1 MIFSPVPVLVN
12 QRNMSYETIE
22 AISLLN
28 LNSIQRNSLVNMSD
42 FILSTDTDESTG
54 LVNLCYKHDYEDDS
68 TNPNNELVKNCR
80 GVVFDGQNVVMKAF
94 GYTDEYS
101 SVDGADKIKDR
112 FDQIEGGLVSCSV
125 YESHEGSLIRIFNFK
140 GKWFLTTHRKLN
152 AFKSKWS
159 STGESY
165 GTSFKNALKD
175 ELVHNEKFQE
185 KFPVVFDSILDN
197 FFHMLN
203 PEKQYMF
210 LVCNTRDNRIVCNA
224 PRIATMYHVGTFV
237 NYELDLNDD
246 IFITKPRKL
255 MFESEA
261 ELIDY
266 VNNQV
271 DPYKNP
277 GVIVF
282 APSNK
287 QFKVTCREYIELF
300 KLRGNQP
307 SLKFRYLQ
315 LRMDQYANDM
325 FQNLYPDSVH
335 IFNSCEEDLG
345 EISKFIHTSYMNRF
359 VHKQYTSV
367 PVPEYI
373 VMQTAHK
380 WFLEDRD
387 NRRVTNRVI
396 YDILNEQN
404 ATYLNQ
410 MLKRHR
416 HEKVVK
422 NALNA
427 KSMPPL
433 EHLTRFDI

>member
-1 MIFSPVPVLVN
+1 MIFPPVHVIVN
-12 QRNMSYETIE
+12 QENMSSYGTTE
-22 AISLLN
+22 ATSLPIVN
-28 LNSIQRNSLVNMSD
+28 LIQRDSFDMSE
-42 FILSTDTDESTG
+42 FILSTDTDETTG
-54 LVNLCYKHDYEDDS
+54 LVNLCYKHDYQDDAS
-68 TNPNNELVKNCR
+68 NPNNELIKNCR

-94 GYTDEYS
+94 GYTDDYS
-101 SVDGADKIKDR
+101 SYDGVDKIKNR
-112 FDQIEGGLVSCSV
+112 FQEIDGGLAACSV
-125 YESHEGSLIRIFNFK
+125 FQSHEGSLIRVFNFK

-165 GTSFKNALKD
+165 GTSFKNALKE
-175 ELVHNEKFQE
+175 ELVKNDKFRE
-185 KFPVVFDSILDN
+185 NFPDVFASVLDN
-197 FFHMLN
+197 FFQMLN

-210 LVCNTRDNRIVCNA
+210 LVCNTKDNRIVCAA
-224 PRIATMYHVGTFV
+224 PDIHTMYHVGTFV

-246 IFITKPRKL
+246 IFVTKPQKL
-255 MFESEA
+255 MFDSES

-266 VNNQV
+266 VNNQI
-271 DPYKNP
+271 DPYRNP

-282 APSNK
+282 APFNK
-287 QFKVTCREYIELF
+287 QFKVTTNEYIELF

-315 LRMDQYANDM
+315 LRTDEFANTR
-325 FQNLYPDSVH
+325 FRYLYPDYVDA
-335 IFNSCEEDLG
+335 FNRCEDELG

-359 VHKQYTSV
+359 IHKQYTSV

-380 WFLEDRD
+380 WFSEDRD

-422 NALNA
+422 NALNNSA
-427 KSMPPL
+427 PMPAL
-433 EHLTRFDI
+433 EKMNLI

>member
-1 MIFSPVPVLVN
+1 
-12 QRNMSYETIE
+12 MSYETTE
-22 AISLLN
+22 ATSLPI

-54 LVNLCYKHDYEDDS
+54 LVNLCYKHDYCDDP
-68 TNPNNELVKNCR
+68 TIPNNEMIKDCR
-80 GVVFDGQNVVMKAF
+80 GVVFDGENVVMKAF
-94 GYTDEYS
+94 GYTYDYS
-101 SVDGADKIKDR
+101 SANEVDAIKNR
-112 FDQIEGGLVSCSV
+112 FEFIDGGLPNYSV
-125 YESHEGSLIRIFNFK
+125 FQSHEGSLIRVFNFK

-165 GTSFKNALKD
+165 GTSFKNALKE
-175 ELVHNEKFQE
+175 ELVRNEKLRE
-185 KFPVVFDSILDN
+185 HFPDMFDSVIDN

-210 LVCNTRDNRIVCNA
+210 LVCNTNDNRIVCSA
-224 PRIATMYHVGTFV
+224 PEFPTMYHVGTFT
-237 NYELDLNDD
+237 NFQLDLDDD
-246 IFITKPRKL
+246 IFVSKPQKL
-255 MFESEA
+255 TFESVDDI
-261 ELIDY
+261 IDY

-271 DPYKNP
+271 DPYRNP

-287 QFKVTCREYIELF
+287 QFKITNGEYHELF

-315 LRMDQYANDM
+315 LRMDVMSNTL
-325 FQNLYPDSVH
+325 FRNLYPDSVDV
-335 IFNSCEEDLG
+335 FNRCEEDLG
-345 EISKFIHTSYMNRF
+345 EISKFIHNAYMNRF

-367 PVPEYI
+367 PVPEYVVI
-373 VMQTAHK
+373 QTAHK
-380 WFLEDRD
+380 WFSEDRD

-422 NALNA
+422 NALNN
-427 KSMPPL
+427 SMHMDMPPL
-433 EHLTRFDI
+433 EKISLV

>member
-1 MIFSPVPVLVN
+1 
-12 QRNMSYETIE
+12 MSSNETTE
-22 AISLLN
+22 TNSLPFLN
-28 LNSIQRNSLVNMSD
+28 NFVHRNSLVNMSD
-42 FILSTDTDESTG
+42 FILTSDTDETTG
-54 LVNLCYKHDYEDDS
+54 LVNLCYKHDYQDDP
-68 TNPNNELVKNCR
+68 TNPNNDVVKQCR
-80 GVVFDGQNVVMKAF
+80 GIVFDGHNVVMKAF
-94 GYTDEYS
+94 GYTSDYS
-101 SVDGADKIKDR
+101 SATDGEGIRDQFSKID
-112 FDQIEGGLVSCSV
+112 GGLSSCSV
-125 YESHEGSLIRIFNFK
+125 FESREGSLIRVFNFK

-165 GTSFKNALKD
+165 GTSFKNALKQ
-175 ELVHNEKFQE
+175 ELVQNEKLRE
-185 KFPVVFDSILDN
+185 SFPDMFDSVLDN

-210 LVCNTRDNRIVCNA
+210 LVCNTNENRIVCNA
-224 PRIATMYHVGTFV
+224 PEIPTMFHVGTFV

-246 IFITKPRKL
+246 ILISKPRKL
-255 MFESEA
+255 SFESET

-266 VNNQV
+266 VNNHV
-271 DPYKNP
+271 DPYKSP

-287 QFKVTCREYIELF
+287 QFKITNCEYVELF

-315 LRMDQYANDM
+315 LRTDADTNMM
-325 FQNLYPDSVH
+325 FRNLYFDSVRT
-335 IFNSCEEDLG
+335 FDRCEEDLG
-345 EISKFIHTSYMNRF
+345 EISKFIHQSYMNRF

-380 WFLEDRD
+380 WFSEDRD
-387 NRRVTNRVI
+387 NRRVTNKVI

-416 HEKVVK
+416 HEKLVK
-422 NALNA
+422 NAFA
-427 KSMPPL
+427 SMPPL
-433 EHLTRFDI
+433 EQMILE